1 MTPSATSMG
10 EWHDNILNYRHRP
23 LEEILVG
30 LLF

>member
-1 MTPSATSMG
+1 MG
-10 EWHDNILNYRHRP
+10 EWHDSILNYRHRP